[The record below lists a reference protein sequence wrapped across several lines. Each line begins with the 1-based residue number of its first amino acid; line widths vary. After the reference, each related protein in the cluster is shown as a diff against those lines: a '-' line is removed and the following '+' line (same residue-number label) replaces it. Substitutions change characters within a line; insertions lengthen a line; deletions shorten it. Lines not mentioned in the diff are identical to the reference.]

1 MKSTTLVW
9 AIPLIFAGAA
19 VAAPR
24 PSDLKLSVP
33 FEGSMALAVLDARP
47 DVVSGE
53 RKETFIGLTRSLY
66 GVPFPYHTRSKKP
79 FAQDLSDL
87 VSHGLKQGKTPA
99 EAIVVSPF
107 GGRQAA
113 IDALRKSGAERLI
126 LLEIRDWWS
135 DTLINTDLHH
145 DLLLTIF
152 NAQGQE
158 LGSNV
163 AIGHDELG
171 RGQQRVLAAA
181 TNRILETLF
190 AGETV
195 ISSFAPDAA
204 PAVKETACTVEQV
217 LKMKE
222 AGLSQEQ
229 IEAACGSVSGKD
241 AQTQRKHF
249 QEVQ

>member
-1 MKSTTLVW
+1 MKPITLVW
-9 AIPLIFAGAA
+9 TMLLFVVGAA
-19 VAAPR
+19 VGAPP
-24 PSDLKLSVP
+24 PSDLTLSAP
-33 FEGSMALAVLDARP
+33 FEGTMALAVLDARP
-47 DVVSGE
+47 DIVSGE
-53 RKETFIGLTRSLY
+53 RKETYIGFTRSLY

-87 VSHGLKQGKTPA
+87 VSRALKQGKNPA
-99 EAIVVSPF
+99 EVILVSPF
-107 GGRQAA
+107 KGRQAA

-135 DTLINTDLHH
+135 DTLIRTDLHY
-145 DLLLTIF
+145 DLLLTIL

-163 AIGHDELG
+163 AIGNDELG
-171 RGQQRVLAAA
+171 RGQQRVIASA

-190 AGETV
+190 AGEAV
-195 ISSFAPDAA
+195 IASFAPEAA
-204 PAVKETACTVEQV
+204 PVTKEKACTVEQI

-229 IEAACGSVSGKD
+229 IEAACGTVSRKD
-241 AQTQRKHF
+241 
-249 QEVQ
+249 